1 MTDAA
6 MTDAAMTDAAATDR
20 TTGLPTA
27 SERPSPRSDVLLI
40 SAQRT
45 STALLLAEAAG
56 RRGLAVRVLDGPP
69 ETVVRPDEAPH
80 WYGGPLL
87 ADRIAGRLG
96 LGLLE
101 PSGGWL
107 AELPGEFTGRRVTL
121 TTLAAARRELAARP
135 AFVKPPVDKSFPPAV
150 YEDGGR
156 LPYDLPGDTPV
167 LVSKPV
173 TFATEYRLF
182 VLDGRVV
189 AGSRYLSY
197 GRLDPGPVA
206 PDALR
211 FGAQLLAAAGGTLP
225 SAVVVDVG
233 LTEEAG
239 WAVVEANMA
248 WFAHCYAADPADVLD
263 VVLRAAGPRGR
274 VGERDRSFL
283 RVGSG

>member
-1 MTDAA
+1 MTAHSSSRPRPGRRPRSQDPR
-6 MTDAAMTDAAATDR
+6 TVAAAH
-20 TTGLPTA
+20 PA
-27 SERPSPRSDVLLI
+27 DVLLI

-56 RRGLAVRVLDGPP
+56 RRGLVTRVLDGPP

-87 ADRIAGRLG
+87 ADKVVARLGAGRLG

-107 AELPGEFTGRRVTL
+107 AELPRDFTGRRVSL
-121 TTLAAARRELAARP
+121 TTLAAARRELARP

-156 LPYDLPGDTPV
+156 LPGDLPGDTPV
-167 LVSKPV
+167 LVSDPV
-173 TFATEYRLF
+173 TFAAEYRLF

-189 AGSRYLSY
+189 TASRYLSY
-197 GRLDPGPVA
+197 GLLDPGPPV

-211 FGAQLLAAAGGTLP
+211 FGAELLAAAGGSLP

-248 WFAHCYAADPADVLD
+248 WFAHCYAADPAAVLD
-263 VVLRAAGPRGR
+263 VVLRAAGPLGR
-274 VGERDRSFL
+274 VRERDRSFL

>member
-1 MTDAA
+1 MTADLPPG
-6 MTDAAMTDAAATDR
+6 TR
-20 TTGLPTA
+20 PPHRQPQPVRPPLPT
-27 SERPSPRSDVLLI
+27 DVLLI

-56 RRGLAVRVLDGPP
+56 RRGLVTRVLDGPP
-69 ETVVRPDEAPH
+69 ETVVREGEAPH

-107 AELPGEFTGRRVTL
+107 AELPEEFTGRRVSL
-121 TTLAAARRELAARP
+121 TTLGAARRELARP
-135 AFVKPPVDKSFPPAV
+135 AFVKPPVDKSFAPAV

-156 LPYDLPGDTPV
+156 LPLDLPGDTPV
-167 LVSKPV
+167 LVSEPV
-173 TFATEYRLF
+173 TFASEYRLF
-182 VLDGRVV
+182 VLDGQVV
-189 AGSRYLSY
+189 TGGRYLSY
-197 GRLDPGPVA
+197 GLLDPGPPA

-211 FGAQLLAAAGGTLP
+211 FGADLLAAAGGSLP

-248 WFAHCYAADPADVLD
+248 WFAHCYAADPSAVLD
-263 VVLRAAGPRGR
+263 VVLRAAGPLGR

>member
-1 MTDAA
+1 MTD
-6 MTDAAMTDAAATDR
+6 
-20 TTGLPTA
+20 LP
-27 SERPSPRSDVLLI
+27 PRDVLVI

-45 STALLLAEAAG
+45 STALLLTEAAA
-56 RRGLAVRVLDGPP
+56 RRGLAARVLDGPP

-87 ADRIAGRLG
+87 ADKVAERLG

-107 AELPGEFTGRRVTL
+107 AQLPEEFTGRRVTL
-121 TTLAAARRELAARP
+121 TTLARARRELARP
-135 AFVKPPVDKSFPPAV
+135 AFVKPPVDKSFAPAV

-156 LPYDLPGDTPV
+156 LPDDLPGDTPV
-167 LVSKPV
+167 LVSEPV
-173 TFATEYRLF
+173 TFAAEYRLF

-197 GRLDPGPVA
+197 GRLDPGPAA

-211 FGAQLLAAAGGTLP
+211 FGAELLAAVGGTLP

-233 LTEEAG
+233 RTEEAG

-248 WFAHCYAADPADVLD
+248 WFAHCYAADPAAVLD

-283 RVGSG
+283 RVGSA